1 MAVIESRIE
10 TLSTGKIIVER
21 RRFLTSLTPDKA
33 GAGAGAGGKPAPMK
47 AGARGKAFAG
57 LSARLARGH

>member
-1 MAVIESRIE
+1 VAVIESRIE

-33 GAGAGAGGKPAPMK
+33 GAGTGAKYAPMK